1 MAFSKS
7 EKTAG
12 LVMGIVVVLVVG
24 AIAASWLAGS
34 PAPAPSVQ
42 QAQPADSATTKS
54 Q

>member
-1 MAFSKS
+1 MALSKS

-12 LVMGIVVVLVVG
+12 LVIGIVMVLVV
-24 AIAASWLAGS
+24 AATAASWLAGS

-42 QAQPADSATTKS
+42 QAQPADSATTKT